1 MSKMITPI
9 VNGAF
14 LALAE
19 ARIAPGG
26 DEDSAKYQ
34 LTIVLPSEH
43 EWWGTL
49 DKAIKETATAK
60 WGKVPAKAV
69 LPVKCGDDTD
79 YEEFAGNN
87 TVTVASKRRPQVVDK
102 NRKPIL
108 DFDDIGS
115 GDRFIVSLQPY
126 AWEFP
131 PLNRKGVSLSLSNV
145 MWVGEGETRWDGGSS
160 AESDFADTVVEEG
173 ESDSLLD

>member
-1 MSKMITPI
+1 MSKMNTPI

-19 ARIAPGG
+19 PRIAPGG

-34 LTIVLPSEH
+34 ITLVLDSDDS
-43 EWWGTL
+43 WWNDL
-49 DKAIKETATAK
+49 DKAIKATAVAK
-60 WGKVPAKAV
+60 WGKMPPKAV

-79 YEEFAGNN
+79 YEEFFGSN
-87 TVTVASKRRPQVVDK
+87 TVTVASKRRPQVVDR
-102 NRKPIL
+102 NRQVMADL
-108 DFDDIGS
+108 DDIGS

-126 AWEFP
+126 AWEFA

-145 MWVGEGETRWDGGSS
+145 MWVGVGEERWDGGSS
-160 AESDFADTVVEEG
+160 AESDFADTVVEDG